1 MGVVAHIGQR
11 IGAVTLAGVTERT
24 AGPADPSPGRSGP
37 DDDAPRRT
45 SWRAAPGLAARGAL
59 VGAAEAVPG
68 ISGGTVALVVGLY
81 DDLIHAAGRVV
92 HAARQAVAGVLGR
105 TGLGPAGRTLRG
117 VDWPLLVPVLTAMAV
132 VALLALRT
140 IAPLLEQHPVPMRAL
155 FFGIIAV
162 SVAVPLRL
170 MPERV
175 RVRDGVLLVAG
186 AVAGFVLTGLPPATV
201 DEPSLW
207 YVFLGAAIAINA
219 LVLPG
224 VSGSFVLVALGL
236 YVHVERALDARD
248 LAFVATFLVGATLG
262 LASFVRL
269 LQWLLDHRRQATMAV
284 LGGLMAGSLR
294 ALWPWQDDDRTLL
307 APEGSVAGPLA
318 LAVVG
323 AAVVV
328 VALVLQARRTASA
341 APAGPA
347 GS

>member
-1 MGVVAHIGQR
+1 MRVVGHAGQG
-11 IGAVTLAGVTERT
+11 IGAATVAGVTART
-24 AGPADPSPGRSGP
+24 AGAGEPTDRSAQPPGTL
-37 DDDAPRRT
+37 DDAPRRT
-45 SWRAAPGLAARGAL
+45 PWRAAPGLVVRGGL

-92 HAARQAVAGVLGR
+92 HAARQAVTGVLGR
-105 TGLGPAGRTLRG
+105 SGLGPAARTLRG

-140 IAPLLEQHPVPMRAL
+140 IAPLLEEHPVPMRAL

-170 MPERV
+170 MPDRF
-175 RVRDGVLLVAG
+175 RVRDGVLLATG

-201 DEPSLW
+201 EDPSLW

-236 YVHVERALDARD
+236 YVHLERALDGFD
-248 LAFVATFLVGATLG
+248 VAFVATFLVGATLG

-307 APEGSVAGPLA
+307 APEGSVLGPLA
-318 LAVVG
+318 LAVAG
-323 AAVVV
+323 AVVV
-328 VALVLQARRTASA
+328 LVAIVWEARRGRPA
-341 APAGPA
+341 APADA
-347 GS
+347 